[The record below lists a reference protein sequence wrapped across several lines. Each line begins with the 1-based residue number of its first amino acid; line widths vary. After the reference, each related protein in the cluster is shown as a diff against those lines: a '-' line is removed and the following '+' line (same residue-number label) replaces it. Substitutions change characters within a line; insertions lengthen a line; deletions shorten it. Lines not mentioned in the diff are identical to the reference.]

1 MKGNIRNLVITLPC
15 AVVISLAV
23 ACSGE
28 KKPEGILSR
37 PEMVQVLQEVYLAE
51 EKINRL
57 GIGRDSAK
65 EVFAVMEKM
74 VFEDAEVGDSVFQRS
89 FDYYMEHPKEMEL
102 IYTALVDTLQLKEQR
117 VPYQVQ
123 QP

>member
-1 MKGNIRNLVITLPC
+1 
-15 AVVISLAV
+15 
-23 ACSGE
+23 
-28 KKPEGILSR
+28 
-37 PEMVQVLQEVYLAE
+37 MVQVLQEMYLAE

-65 EVFAVMEKM
+65 QVFAVMEKM
-74 VFEDAEVGDSVFQRS
+74 VFEDAGVGDSVFQRS